1 MVFSDWAFYTK
12 KYVEV
17 DDVYG
22 VYQLS
27 ISRKDESQITYIG
40 NGKLRSELLKYILG
54 DKCRSPSIYFRY
66 KITYDDEKAEEL
78 KKILLRKY
86 EERYGR
92 LPKCNSDTV

>member
-40 NGKLRSELLKYILG
+40 NGKLRSELLTYILG

-66 KITYDDEKAEEL
+66 EITYDDEKAEEL
-78 KKILLRKY
+78 KNVLLREYK
-86 EERYGR
+86 ERYGR
-92 LPKCNSDTV
+92 LPKCNPDIV

>member
-17 DDVYG
+17 EDVYG

-27 ISRKDESQITYIG
+27 MSRKEKSQITYIG
-40 NGKLRSELLKYILG
+40 YGRLRSELLKYILG

-66 KITYDDEKAEEL
+66 EITHDNEKAEEL
-78 KKILLRKY
+78 KNVLLY
-86 EERYGR
+86 EYKERYGR
-92 LPKCNSDTV
+92 LPKCNSDAM